1 MTTMLLE
8 TIVPGS
14 LGPKFGTPLKE
25 KEATASSAEA
35 KEFNV
40 YAAATVD

>member
-1 MTTMLLE
+1 MLLE
-8 TIVPGS
+8 TSPQV
-14 LGPKFGTPLKE
+14 LCPKFGTPLKE

-35 KEFNV
+35 KEFSV